1 MLFDRRPRR
10 SLPLRSL
17 APNILTV
24 LGLCAGLTGVQLA
37 IHERFDMAV
46 LAIAVA
52 SIIDTLDGRV
62 ARLLKGTSRFG
73 AELDSLSD
81 FVNFGVTPALILY
94 LWTLENLGG
103 LGWIIV
109 LAFAVCGALR
119 LARFNTALDESN
131 KPEWSVRFF
140 TGVPAPAGACLSL
153 LPIALHLIGW
163 EWLRGASFL
172 VGLYI
177 SGIAF
182 LMVSRIPTFSLKRA
196 HIGREMVL
204 PILLIAGVAAAAVV
218 GYPWLMYV
226 LTGLAYLALIP
237 FSIIS
242 HRRCVEEATRS
253 AAMQPHDGAPG
264 DGGQTPI

>member
-1 MLFDRRPRR
+1 MLFDRPNRR

-37 IHERFDMAV
+37 IHDRFDMAV

-62 ARLLKGTSRFG
+62 ARLLKGTSKFG

-109 LAFAVCGALR
+109 LGFAVCAALR
-119 LARFNTALDESN
+119 LARFNTALEEPD
-131 KPEWSVRFF
+131 KPAWSVKFF

-153 LPIALHLIGW
+153 LPIALYLVGW
-163 EWLRGASFL
+163 EWLRDASFL
-172 VGLYI
+172 IGIYTC
-177 SGIAF
+177 GIAF
-182 LMVSRIPTFSLKRA
+182 LMISRIPTFSLKRA

-204 PILLIAGVAAAAVV
+204 PILLIAGVSAAAVV

-237 FSIIS
+237 FSVMS
-242 HRRCVEEATRS
+242 HRRHAEECARPAPAPV
-253 AAMQPHDGAPG
+253 AADEL
-264 DGGQTPI
+264 DLIR

>member
-1 MLFDRRPRR
+1 MFDRQRT

-17 APNILTV
+17 LPNIITV
-24 LGLCAGLTGVQLA
+24 LGLCAGLSGVQLA
-37 IHERFDMAV
+37 IHDRFDLAV

-62 ARLLKGTSRFG
+62 ARLLKGTSKFG

-94 LWTLENLGG
+94 LWTLETLGG

-119 LARFNTALDESN
+119 LARFNTALEIPD
-131 KPEWSVRFF
+131 KPVWSVKFF

-153 LPIALHLIGW
+153 LPIALYLIGW
-163 EWLRGASFL
+163 EWLRDAPLL
-172 VGLYI
+172 VGIYI
-177 SGIAF
+177 CGIAF
-182 LMVSRIPTFSLKRA
+182 LMISRIPTFSLKRA

-204 PILLIAGVAAAAVV
+204 PILLIVGVAAAAVV

-226 LTGLAYLALIP
+226 LTGLSYLAMIP
-237 FSIIS
+237 FSVLS
-242 HRRCVEEATRS
+242 HRRHVEES
-253 AAMQPHDGAPG
+253 ARLAEKLASDEPSLNR
-264 DGGQTPI
+264 

>member
-1 MLFDRRPRR
+1 MPFDRPSRRP
-10 SLPLRSL
+10 LPLRSL

-37 IHERFDMAV
+37 IHDRYDMAV

-62 ARLLKGTSRFG
+62 ARLLKGTSKFG

-94 LWTLENLGG
+94 LWTLDRLGG

-109 LAFAVCGALR
+109 LGFAVCGALR
-119 LARFNTALDESN
+119 LARFNTALDAPG
-131 KPEWSVRFF
+131 KPEWSVKFF

-153 LPIALHLIGW
+153 LPIALFLVGW
-163 EWLRGASFL
+163 EWLREASFL
-172 VGLYI
+172 VGLYTC
-177 SGIAF
+177 GIAF

-226 LTGLAYLALIP
+226 LTGLGYLALIP
-237 FSIIS
+237 FSVIS
-242 HRRCVEEATRS
+242 YRRHAAQSMRPGPAPEAEETIT
-253 AAMQPHDGAPG
+253 GL
-264 DGGQTPI
+264 

>member
-1 MLFDRRPRR
+1 MPFDRPSRRP
-10 SLPLRSL
+10 LPLRSL

-37 IHERFDMAV
+37 IHDRYDMAV

-62 ARLLKGTSRFG
+62 ARLLKGTSKFG

-94 LWTLENLGG
+94 LWTLDRLGG

-109 LAFAVCGALR
+109 LGFAVCGALR
-119 LARFNTALDESN
+119 LARFNTALDAPG
-131 KPEWSVRFF
+131 KPEWSVKFF

-153 LPIALHLIGW
+153 LPIALFLIGW
-163 EWLRGASFL
+163 EWLREASFL
-172 VGLYI
+172 VGLYTC
-177 SGIAF
+177 GIAF

-226 LTGLAYLALIP
+226 LTGLGYLALIP
-237 FSIIS
+237 FSVIS
-242 HRRCVEEATRS
+242 YRRHAAQSMRPGPAPEAEETIT
-253 AAMQPHDGAPG
+253 GL
-264 DGGQTPI
+264 

>member
-1 MLFDRRPRR
+1 MQFDRPQRR

-37 IHERFDMAV
+37 IHGRFDMAV

-94 LWTLENLGG
+94 LWTLETMGG

-109 LAFAVCGALR
+109 LGFAVCGALR
-119 LARFNTALDESN
+119 LARFNTALEAPD
-131 KPEWSVRFF
+131 KPVWSVKFF

-153 LPIALHLIGW
+153 LPIALYLVGW
-163 EWLRGASFL
+163 EWLRGAPFL
-172 VGLYI
+172 VGVYTC
-177 SGIAF
+177 GIAF

-226 LTGLAYLALIP
+226 LTGFGYLALIP
-237 FSIIS
+237 FSIFS
-242 HRRCVEEATRS
+242 YRRHTDESTRLAALQKAEDTPHAT
-253 AAMQPHDGAPG
+253 
-264 DGGQTPI
+264 T

>member
-1 MLFDRRPRR
+1 MLFDRQPRR

-37 IHERFDMAV
+37 IQNRYDLAV

-62 ARLLKGTSRFG
+62 ARLLKGTSKFG

-94 LWTLENLGG
+94 LWTLQNLGG

-109 LAFAVCGALR
+109 LGFAVCGALR
-119 LARFNTALDESN
+119 LARFNTALDAPD
-131 KPEWSVRFF
+131 KPVWSVKFF

-153 LPIALHLIGW
+153 LPIALYLVGW
-163 EWLRGASFL
+163 EWLREAPLL
-172 VGLYI
+172 VGLYTC
-177 SGIAF
+177 GIAF

-204 PILLIAGVAAAAVV
+204 PILLIVGVTAAAVV

-226 LTGLAYLALIP
+226 LTGLGYLALIP
-237 FSIIS
+237 FSVMS
-242 HRRCVEEATRS
+242 HRRHLEAS
-253 AAMQPHDGAPG
+253 AQLAAAQEAADE
-264 DGGQTPI
+264 QNLVN

>member
-1 MLFDRRPRR
+1 MLFDKPSRP

-37 IHERFDMAV
+37 INDRFDMAV

-62 ARLLKGTSRFG
+62 ARLLKGTSKFG

-94 LWTLENLGG
+94 LWTLDNLGG

-109 LAFAVCGALR
+109 LGFAVCGALR
-119 LARFNTALDESN
+119 LARFNTALEAPD
-131 KPEWSVRFF
+131 KPAWSVKFF

-153 LPIALHLIGW
+153 LPIPLFFVGW
-163 EWLRGASFL
+163 EWLREAPLL
-172 VGLYI
+172 VGLYT

-182 LMVSRIPTFSLKRA
+182 LMISRIPTFSLKRA

-204 PILLIAGVAAAAVV
+204 PILLIAGVIAAAVV

-237 FSIIS
+237 FSIAS
-242 HRRCVEEATRS
+242 HRRHAQELAQPGTL
-253 AAMQPHDGAPG
+253 AADVDRLKSDPL
-264 DGGQTPI
+264 

>member
-1 MLFDRRPRR
+1 MLFDGPSRR

-37 IHERFDMAV
+37 IHGRFDMAV

-62 ARLLKGTSRFG
+62 ARLLKGTSKFG

-94 LWTLENLGG
+94 LWTLEKLGG

-109 LAFAVCGALR
+109 LGFAVCGALR
-119 LARFNTALDESN
+119 LARFNTALDAPN
-131 KPEWSVRFF
+131 KPEWSVKFF

-153 LPIALHLIGW
+153 LPIPLFFIGW
-163 EWLRGASFL
+163 EWLREASLL
-172 VGLYI
+172 VGLYTC
-177 SGIAF
+177 GIAF

-226 LTGLAYLALIP
+226 LTGLGYLSLIP
-237 FSIIS
+237 FSVMS
-242 HRRCVEEATRS
+242 HRRHVTES
-253 AAMQPHDGAPG
+253 AQIAAAQKAEDA
-264 DGGQTPI
+264 QRAET

>member
-1 MLFDRRPRR
+1 MLIDRPSRR

-37 IHERFDMAV
+37 IHDRFDMAV

-62 ARLLKGTSRFG
+62 ARLLKGTSKFG

-94 LWTLENLGG
+94 LWTLDKLGG

-109 LAFAVCGALR
+109 LGFAVCGALR
-119 LARFNTALDESN
+119 LARFNTALDAPD
-131 KPEWSVRFF
+131 KPEWSMKFF

-153 LPIALHLIGW
+153 LPIALFLVGW
-163 EWLRGASFL
+163 EWLRETPFL
-172 VGLYI
+172 VGVYTC
-177 SGIAF
+177 GIAF

-204 PILLIAGVAAAAVV
+204 PILLIAGVSAAAVV

-237 FSIIS
+237 FSIMS
-242 HRRCVEEATRS
+242 HRRHAAESALLATAS
-253 AAMQPHDGAPG
+253 AEDVQRAEV
-264 DGGQTPI
+264 

>member
-1 MLFDRRPRR
+1 MFDRQRH

-24 LGLCAGLTGVQLA
+24 LGLCAGLTGIQFA
-37 IHERFDMAV
+37 IHDRYELAV

-62 ARLLKGTSRFG
+62 ARLLKGTSKFG

-81 FVNFGVTPALILY
+81 FVNFGVTPAIILY
-94 LWTLENLGG
+94 LWSLKDLGG

-119 LARFNTALDESN
+119 LARFNTALEAPD
-131 KPEWSVRFF
+131 KPVWSIKFF

-153 LPIALHLIGW
+153 LPLPLYFSGW
-163 EWLRGASFL
+163 EWLRDASFL
-172 VGLYI
+172 VGLYTG
-177 SGIAF
+177 GIAF

-196 HIGREMVL
+196 HIEREMVL
-204 PILLIAGVAAAAVV
+204 PMLLIVGVIAAAVV

-226 LTGLAYLALIP
+226 LAGLAYLAVIP
-237 FSIIS
+237 FSFLT
-242 HRRCVEEATRS
+242 HRRYVEHSALLSATQVADETS
-253 AAMQPHDGAPG
+253 LV
-264 DGGQTPI
+264 

>member
-1 MLFDRRPRR
+1 MLFDRPYRR

-17 APNILTV
+17 AANILTV

-37 IHERFDMAV
+37 IHDRFDMAV

-62 ARLLKGTSRFG
+62 ARLLKGTSKFG

-109 LAFAVCGALR
+109 LGFAVCAALR
-119 LARFNTALDESN
+119 LARFNTALEEPD
-131 KPEWSVRFF
+131 KPAWSVKFF

-153 LPIALHLIGW
+153 LPIALYLVGW
-163 EWLRGASFL
+163 EWLRDASFL
-172 VGLYI
+172 IGIYTC
-177 SGIAF
+177 GIAF
-182 LMVSRIPTFSLKRA
+182 LMISRIPTFSLKRA

-204 PILLIAGVAAAAVV
+204 PILLIAGVSAAAVV

-226 LTGLAYLALIP
+226 MTGLAYLACIP
-237 FSIIS
+237 FSVMS
-242 HRRCVEEATRS
+242 HRRH
-253 AAMQPHDGAPG
+253 AAECARPTPAPVAA
-264 DGGQTPI
+264 DKPDVIR

>member
-1 MLFDRRPRR
+1 MLFDRPSRR

-37 IHERFDMAV
+37 IHDRFDMAV

-62 ARLLKGTSRFG
+62 ARLLKGTSKFG

-94 LWTLENLGG
+94 LWTLDKLGG

-109 LAFAVCGALR
+109 LGFAVCGALR
-119 LARFNTALDESN
+119 LARFNTALDAPG
-131 KPEWSVRFF
+131 KPEWSVKFF

-153 LPIALHLIGW
+153 LPIALFLVGW
-163 EWLRGASFL
+163 EWLRGASLL
-172 VGLYI
+172 VGLYTC
-177 SGIAF
+177 GIAF
-182 LMVSRIPTFSLKRA
+182 LMISRIPTFSLKRA

-226 LTGLAYLALIP
+226 LTGLAYLSLIP
-237 FSIIS
+237 FSIMS
-242 HRRCVEEATRS
+242 HRRHAAESALLAT
-253 AAMQPHDGAPG
+253 AQKAEDITAM
-264 DGGQTPI
+264 

>member
-1 MLFDRRPRR
+1 MMFDRPQRR
-10 SLPLRSL
+10 LLPLRSL

-37 IHERFDMAV
+37 IHDRFDMAV

-52 SIIDTLDGRV
+52 AIIDTLDGRV
-62 ARLLKGTSRFG
+62 ARLLKGTSKFG

-94 LWTLENLGG
+94 LWTLETLGG

-109 LAFAVCGALR
+109 LGFAVCGALR
-119 LARFNTALDESN
+119 LARFNTALEQPDR
-131 KPEWSVRFF
+131 PEWSVRFF

-153 LPIALHLIGW
+153 LPIALYLLGW
-163 EWLRGASFL
+163 EWLREAALLTGVYTSA
-172 VGLYI
+172 
-177 SGIAF
+177 IAF
-182 LMVSRIPTFSLKRA
+182 LMISRIPTFSLKRA

-226 LTGLAYLALIP
+226 LAALGYLTLIP
-237 FSIIS
+237 FSVIS
-242 HRRCVEEATRS
+242 HHRHAQAHAQPAMTRTPDGPGT
-253 AAMQPHDGAPG
+253 AA
-264 DGGQTPI
+264 

>member
-1 MLFDRRPRR
+1 MLFDRPSRS

-24 LGLCAGLTGVQLA
+24 LGLCAGLSGVQLA
-37 IHERFDMAV
+37 IHNRYDLAV

-62 ARLLKGTSRFG
+62 ARLLKGTSKFG

-119 LARFNTALDESN
+119 LARFNTALDTPD
-131 KPEWSVRFF
+131 KPAWSVKFF

-153 LPIALHLIGW
+153 LPIPLYFVGW
-163 EWLRGASFL
+163 EWLREASFL
-172 VGLYI
+172 VGLYTC
-177 SGIAF
+177 GIAF
-182 LMVSRIPTFSLKRA
+182 LMISRIPTFSLKRA

-204 PILLIAGVAAAAVV
+204 PILLIVGVIAAAVV

-226 LTGLAYLALIP
+226 LTGLGYLALIP
-237 FSIIS
+237 FSILS
-242 HRRCVEEATRS
+242 HRRHIREFPH
-253 AAMQPHDGAPG
+253 AAAFAADGDRLKTGLPG
-264 DGGQTPI
+264 

>member
-1 MLFDRRPRR
+1 MLFDRQPRR

-37 IHERFDMAV
+37 IHDRFDMAV
-46 LAIAVA
+46 LAIAIA
-52 SIIDTLDGRV
+52 AIIDTLDGRV
-62 ARLLKGTSRFG
+62 ARLLKGTSKFG

-94 LWTLENLGG
+94 LWTLDNLGG

-109 LAFAVCGALR
+109 LGFAVCGALR
-119 LARFNTALDESN
+119 LARFNTALEAPD
-131 KPEWSVRFF
+131 KPVWSVKFF

-153 LPIALHLIGW
+153 LPIPLFFVGW
-163 EWLRGASFL
+163 EWLREASFL
-172 VGLYI
+172 VGLYTC
-177 SGIAF
+177 GIAF

-204 PILLIAGVAAAAVV
+204 PILLIAGVGAAAVV

-226 LTGLAYLALIP
+226 LTGLGYLALIP
-237 FSIIS
+237 FSVMS
-242 HRRCVEEATRS
+242 HRRHVEASARLAAAQEAEEPS
-253 AAMQPHDGAPG
+253 LVS
-264 DGGQTPI
+264 